1 LVGELLERSV
11 TSFSERQ
18 KILKDSVLSLNS
30 KDYKLDSL
38 LPMSQKIA
46 AANREPALQTRFAE
60 SFNAVGAG
68 GTSDSFNAIK
78 GLDKTWMSALKHT
91 KSLESL
97 YLHIDN
103 APFANTVRKYTEK
116 PGHLIMFEA
125 GANST
130 EGSLGF
136 GQRTVIMG
144 KETTSPQGYM
154 QSVRLMAGDR
164 IDNVLLASSTQNQD
178 QMLKAAQFEHGRR
191 VLDSM
196 PAYEVLEKQIKG
208 QPWEDKL
215 ISRSGLE
222 TINEAKSKL
231 QNMKSNEEYRDAAL
245 SLTTELGKKS
255 IEVELSSPSPY

>member
-1 LVGELLERSV
+1 
-11 TSFSERQ
+11 
-18 KILKDSVLSLNS
+18 
-30 KDYKLDSL
+30 
-38 LPMSQKIA
+38 
-46 AANREPALQTRFAE
+46 
-60 SFNAVGAG
+60 
-68 GTSDSFNAIK
+68 
-78 GLDKTWMSALKHT
+78 
-91 KSLESL
+91 
-97 YLHIDN
+97 
-103 APFANTVRKYTEK
+103 
-116 PGHLIMFEA
+116 
-125 GANST
+125 
-130 EGSLGF
+130 
-136 GQRTVIMG
+136 MG